1 MFSFILLINGV
12 ICTMQENFEIGD
24 IFFDRVTCNDPENV
38 IAWCLYAMFYE
49 QTNQD
54 QNADITFAKT
64 IKLNQT
70 IESLHEKEEDEQ
82 QKKDDEINDDSNNKT
97 TDSHPKSRS
106 SKRGSQ
112 FGKQIVPDKG
122 YKAPKSPATG
132 ASVLVP
138 PTIPSA
144 LGATKGS
151 PRSPT
156 RLDETLDKHADP
168 SRKSIYMKTAKF
180 LIDYNAFSWA
190 EKCLAKELVN
200 SRGGPSC
207 EFYVLLSKI
216 KLAKNQ
222 LEESEKNCCSALS
235 YDYQVMTLFLF
246 LFCLFLKFYF

>member
-1 MFSFILLINGV
+1 
-12 ICTMQENFEIGD
+12 MQENFDIAE
-24 IFFDRVTCNDPENV
+24 IFFDRVTCNDTENV

-49 QTNQD
+49 QTNKD

-70 IESLHEKEEDEQ
+70 IEALQEHLEEQ
-82 QKKDDEINDDSNNKT
+82 QKKEDEVTDDSNNKT
-97 TDSHPKSRS
+97 SDSHPKSRS

-112 FGKQIVPDKG
+112 FGKQITKLPENSF
-122 YKAPKSPATG
+122 KAPKSPATG

-144 LGATKGS
+144 LGVTKNS

-156 RLDETLDKHADP
+156 RLDDGLDKHADP
-168 SRKSIYMKTAKF
+168 SRRSIYMKTAQF
-180 LIDYNAFSWA
+180 LIEYNAFSWA

-222 LEESEKNCCSALS
+222 LEEAEKNCCSALAF
-235 YDYQVMTLFLF
+235 DYQVS
-246 LFCLFLKFYF
+246 

>member
-1 MFSFILLINGV
+1 
-12 ICTMQENFEIGD
+12 MQENFEIGE
-24 IFFDRVTCNDPENV
+24 IFFDRVTSNDPENV

-54 QNADITFAKT
+54 QNADTTFAKT

-70 IESLHEKEEDEQ
+70 IESLHEKEEEEQ
-82 QKKDDEINDDSNNKT
+82 QKKDEEVIDDSNNKT
-97 TDSHPKSRS
+97 SDSHPKSRS

-112 FGKQIVPDKG
+112 FGKQVGAQAVSDKA

-144 LGATKGS
+144 LGATKTS

-156 RLDETLDKHADP
+156 RLDDTLDKHADP
-168 SRKSIYMKTAKF
+168 SRKSIYMKTAQF
-180 LIDYNAFSWA
+180 LIEYNAFSWA

-207 EFYVLLSKI
+207 EFYVSLSKI

-235 YDYQVMTLFLF
+235 YDYQVSFLHVFDSFLF
-246 LFCLFLKFYF
+246 YNNDFQEL